1 MVPALVEGH
10 LDGRLLRAL
19 WRQLGLDAQSLHL
32 RDAGGSRFWQLA
44 LKYNEAGRHQRV
56 DGLADLEQAP
66 CPSLPLQRL
75 QPERS
80 AGFRLRIAV
89 RMLESWLMADREGL
103 AAWLGVAVRLVP
115 HEPDREPHPKRALVE
130 LARSSRKRSIR
141 EAHVPQGSG
150 AIVGPEYTTL
160 VGEFIDGQ
168 WQAARARPRS
178 PSFERACERW
188 VEL

>member
-19 WRQLGLDAQSLHL
+19 WRQLGLDAQSLRL

-56 DGLADLEQAP
+56 VGLADLEQAP
-66 CPSLPLQRL
+66 CPSMLLQRL
-75 QPERS
+75 QPARS

-89 RMLESWLMADREGL
+89 RMLESWLMADREAL
-103 AAWLGVAVRLVP
+103 AAWLGVAARSVP
-115 HEPDREPHPKRALVE
+115 HDPDREPHPKRALVE

-141 EAHVPQGSG
+141 EALVPQGSG

-168 WQAARARPRS
+168 WRAARARPRS
-178 PSFERACERW
+178 PSLERACVRW
-188 VEL
+188 SEP